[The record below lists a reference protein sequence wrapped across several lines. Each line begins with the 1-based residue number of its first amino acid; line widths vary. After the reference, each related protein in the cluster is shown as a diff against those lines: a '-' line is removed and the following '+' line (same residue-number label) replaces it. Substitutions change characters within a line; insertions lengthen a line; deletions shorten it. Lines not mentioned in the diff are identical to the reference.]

1 MLKHMERLS
10 FLHKVSH
17 VRMIQDCKN
26 RSMKTSI
33 HSLCRLFH
41 KLRDLIQFIE
51 GKSYLSCENAP
62 FDLISFTFH
71 FLLLN

>member
-17 VRMIQDCKN
+17 VHMIQDCKN
-26 RSMKTSI
+26 GSMKTSI

-41 KLRDLIQFIE
+41 KLRFDPIYQGKKLFILNFSPE
-51 GKSYLSCENAP
+51 
-62 FDLISFTFH
+62 FTSRKPKRTV
-71 FLLLN
+71 